1 MKMENNQEFRGKKL
15 LVLGGI
21 TLACDIVRHAQAMGV
36 YVVVADY
43 DRNSPAKKIAD
54 KAVLIDALDV
64 DAIAELCKLENI
76 DGVSTGFVDS
86 LLAPCYEVCKRLGLP
101 YYVTPKMLTMST
113 NKIDFKDTCDKYD
126 VPVPKTYLVGDL
138 IPVEMYDKINY
149 PVFVKPL
156 DGSGS
161 RGAGVCNDEEELKI
175 QFKEAVSYSSTNKAI
190 IEDYITGRDFL
201 LDYIAVD
208 GEFRLLSM
216 FDRYV
221 TSDRGSAVNY
231 ANISMAPSKAID
243 IYLDRINDKVINMFK
258 DLGFKDGLLFMQG
271 YTEGNQITF
280 FEMGCR
286 LGGSFY
292 NHEKKC
298 IGYDPVDMIIRY
310 ALAGKMVY
318 DINVIDKD
326 IAKYNHK
333 YALDCNYL
341 LKGSDET
348 VSEIKGIE
356 EVKKLP
362 SCISTIQYHEVGY
375 HYTKDKTVDKPIFT
389 AEIVVDNV
397 IKVKEDV
404 AYINNVF
411 DVLNERGESI
421 LINKF
426 DPEQLF
432 D

>member
-1 MKMENNQEFRGKKL
+1 MENNQEFRGKKL

-64 DAIAELCKLENI
+64 DAIVELCKLENI
-76 DGVSTGFVDS
+76 DGVTTGFVDI
-86 LLAPCYEVCKRLGLP
+86 LLAPCYEVCKRLGLS

-138 IPVEMYDKINY
+138 IPVEMYDKVNY

-161 RGAGVCNDEEELKI
+161 RGAGVCNNEEELNL

-310 ALAGKMVY
+310 ALVGKMVY

-356 EVKKLP
+356 EVKNLP

-375 HYTKDKTVDKPIFT
+375 HYTKDRTVDKPIFT

>member
-1 MKMENNQEFRGKKL
+1 
-15 LVLGGI
+15 
-21 TLACDIVRHAQAMGV
+21 
-36 YVVVADY
+36 
-43 DRNSPAKKIAD
+43 
-54 KAVLIDALDV
+54 
-64 DAIAELCKLENI
+64 
-76 DGVSTGFVDS
+76 
-86 LLAPCYEVCKRLGLP
+86 
-101 YYVTPKMLTMST
+101 
-113 NKIDFKDTCDKYD
+113 
-126 VPVPKTYLVGDL
+126 
-138 IPVEMYDKINY
+138 
-149 PVFVKPL
+149 
-156 DGSGS
+156 
-161 RGAGVCNDEEELKI
+161 
-175 QFKEAVSYSSTNKAI
+175 
-190 IEDYITGRDFL
+190 
-201 LDYIAVD
+201 
-208 GEFRLLSM
+208 M

-356 EVKKLP
+356 EVKNLP

-375 HYTKDKTVDKPIFT
+375 HYTKDRTVDKPIFT

>member
-64 DAIAELCKLENI
+64 DAIVELCKLENI
-76 DGVSTGFVDS
+76 DGVTTGFVDI
-86 LLAPCYEVCKRLGLP
+86 LLAPCYEVCKRLGLS

-138 IPVEMYDKINY
+138 IPVEMYDKVNY

-161 RGAGVCNDEEELKI
+161 RGAGVCNNEEELNL

-310 ALAGKMVY
+310 ALVGKMVY

-356 EVKKLP
+356 EVKNLP

-375 HYTKDKTVDKPIFT
+375 HYTKDRTVDKPIFT